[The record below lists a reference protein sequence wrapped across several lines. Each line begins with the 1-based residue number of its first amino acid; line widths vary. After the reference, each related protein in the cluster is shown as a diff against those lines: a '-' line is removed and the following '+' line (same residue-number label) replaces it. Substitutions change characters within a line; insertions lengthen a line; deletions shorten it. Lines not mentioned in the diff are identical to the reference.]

1 MRGMEELVLSKVAL
15 PDTLNEKLATSGQ
28 PNSLHAIHQ
37 VFTNLNQLTIFM
49 GGLEFFIRGLEFFIS
64 GLEFFMSGL
73 VFYDW
78 PGNSI
83 DLGSL
88 SERYKSA

>member
-1 MRGMEELVLSKVAL
+1 MEELVLSKVAL
-15 PDTLNEKLATSGQ
+15 PDTFNEKLATNGQ

-49 GGLEFFIRGLEFFIS
+49 GGLEFFIRGLEFF
-64 GLEFFMSGL
+64 MSGL

>member
-1 MRGMEELVLSKVAL
+1 MEELVLSKVAL
-15 PDTLNEKLATSGQ
+15 PDTFNEKLATSGQ

-49 GGLEFFIRGLEFFIS
+49 GGLEFFIRGLEFF
-64 GLEFFMSGL
+64 MSGL

>member
-15 PDTLNEKLATSGQ
+15 PDTFNEKLATNGQ

-49 GGLEFFIRGLEFFIS
+49 GGL
-64 GLEFFMSGL
+64 
-73 VFYDW
+73 
-78 PGNSI
+78 
-83 DLGSL
+83 
-88 SERYKSA
+88 